1 MTQPAI
7 MGHQAPDGC
16 WDTIKLLMY
25 VFSGQIKPKSCF
37 VVQKIMLLEP
47 QYYTANE
54 DEWLNKIGVCNV

>member
-47 QYYTANE
+47 QYYTANK
-54 DEWLNKIGVCNV
+54 DE